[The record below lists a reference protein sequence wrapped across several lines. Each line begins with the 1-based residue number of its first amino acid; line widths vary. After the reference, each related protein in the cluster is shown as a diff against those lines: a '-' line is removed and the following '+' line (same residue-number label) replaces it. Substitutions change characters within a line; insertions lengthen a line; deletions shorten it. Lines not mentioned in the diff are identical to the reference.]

1 MQLTKTLSSLRHWKV
16 SFLSMLLSLC
26 VTAAFAQQGAIKGKI
41 LDENGEPIIGA
52 NVIEKGTTNGTIT
65 DLDGNYTLTVTN
77 LKNAVLQVSYIGY
90 NTVETPVKGQKTVDV
105 KMASSVVNLGEVVAI
120 GYGTQTRKEI
130 TGSVANVS
138 QENFN
143 KGVNRD
149 AADLLQGK
157 VAGLQIT
164 SGSGDVT
171 RDSQIRLRGTSTL
184 QNDQGPMIV
193 IDGVPG
199 GDMSTVSPSDIES
212 ISVLKDA
219 SSAAIYG
226 SRAAGGVILITTK
239 RGSGAKTTINYDG
252 YLTMSTVANKPDM
265 LNAQEWR
272 EVNKQLGND
281 ISVYDK
287 YNADSDWFD
296 ALLRTGVSQ
305 NHSLSLS
312 GGSSKSNYRASY
324 TYLDRKGIARDNW
337 MKRHSFRFQFQ
348 QRAINDRLRIGLT
361 GAGTLTDSQG
371 TFGDYFIAAYNNP
384 PVIPIYNEDGT
395 YYTGNDNAY
404 NQGNMVK
411 AQDENYKLK
420 KNNYFYGQGDLQFE
434 IIQGLNVKANL
445 YKSRFSSDNSNWE
458 SPDNALGGGSGN
470 SLGDSSNGY
479 ARRSNFSWD
488 RELMEWTANYNRAF
502 GAEEKHKLDAL
513 LGYSWESNAYQSQ
526 SSMATNF
533 AIASMGANS
542 IQTGN
547 DLKIGNVNSSKNEY
561 KLISFFARAHYS
573 FDERYMITATVR
585 RDGSSKFGANH
596 KWGWF
601 PSVSAAWGLSQEGF
615 MKDIKWISDLKL
627 RAGWGVTGNQD
638 GLMPYK
644 SLELYQAYGTYYDN
658 GGSSTAFRITQNANP
673 DLKWE
678 ETAMFNVGV
687 DFSLFNGRLGG
698 TIEYYNKKTSDMLYN
713 YSVPTP
719 TYVYD
724 KIAANV
730 GDMSNKGIE
739 VMLNLDVIR
748 NKKFSWNTSIN
759 LAHNKN
765 KITKLS
771 NDLYSTDRVYVG
783 DPWIRGASG
792 VTSHIVEEGYPVGQF
807 FMLKCE
813 GIDSNG
819 KFIMVDLNGDGQIT
833 DDDRTYCGS
842 AQPDLT
848 FGWNNTFSWNRWDAS
863 FFIRG
868 SLGQKVL
875 NNPRAAYGNNTYV
888 AGANAMKGDD
898 LTLLRENSRVCSYY
912 LEDGSYARL
921 DNMSIGYTFDTKKID
936 WLDKARIYVAA
947 QNLFVITGY
956 SGLDPEVEVFRG
968 EASDNNAGLDPG
980 IEPRNY
986 MPKARSF
993 TFGVNLTF

>member
-26 VTAAFAQQGAIKGKI
+26 MTAAFAQQGAIKGKI

-65 DLDGNYTLTVTN
+65 DLDGNYTLTVNN

-90 NTVETPVKGQKTVDV
+90 NTVETPVKGQKTLDV

-252 YLTMSTVANKPDM
+252 YLTVSGVANKPDM
-265 LNAQEWR
+265 LNAQER
-272 EVNKQLGND
+272 RDLNKKLGND

-305 NHSLSLS
+305 NHSLSLA

-395 YYTGNDNAY
+395 YFTGNDNAY

-547 DLKIGNVNSSKNEY
+547 DLKIGNVTSSKNEY

-678 ETAMFNVGV
+678 ETAMFNIGI

-698 TIEYYNKKTSDMLYN
+698 TIEYYDKKTSDMLYN

-819 KFIMVDLNGDGQIT
+819 KFIMVDLNGDGQIS